1 MKNIFRND
9 RLFHLLIWLV
19 IIIPKGIGSFG
30 YIERANVGVY
40 LTNLLLQNG
49 VLLALIYLNL
59 LLLIPKLYARDKKI
73 LYFISISVL
82 ITAQA
87 VITAYWDRHVYVD
100 LLKYMK
106 LEDYKLGV
114 EMPFY
119 FFNSI
124 QFVVI
129 SFLLNAS
136 SERYIQKKQMDELQV
151 AKLNTEVN
159 YLKAQINP
167 HFLFNT
173 LNNLY
178 GLSLEKSDKTPASIM
193 MLSKMMDYMLYETSE
208 GKVALAKDIENIENY
223 IGLERLRQ
231 GNNADINYQKTGNEQ
246 EHKIVP
252 LLLLPIVENAFKH
265 GVSQQIKGAYVDI
278 RLEIDETKLRLVVE
292 NNFGDKSDVKG
303 HGIGL
308 ENLKKRLEFHY
319 HDRSALN
326 ISRSANVHRVMLE
339 IVL

>member
-1 MKNIFRND
+1 M
-9 RLFHLLIWLV
+9 
-19 IIIPKGIGSFG
+19 
-30 YIERANVGVY
+30 
-40 LTNLLLQNG
+40 QNG
-49 VLLALIYLNL
+49 VMLALIYINL
-59 LLLIPKLYARDKKI
+59 LLLIPALYAKNRKV
-73 LYFISISVL
+73 LYFITITAL

-87 VITAYWDRHVYVD
+87 IFTAYWDRYLYVD
-100 LLKYMK
+100 LLHYMK
-106 LEDYKLGV
+106 PEEYELGT

-129 SFLLNAS
+129 SFLLNAA

-208 GKVALAKDIENIENY
+208 GKVSLAKDIDNIENY

-231 GNNADINYQKTGNEQ
+231 GNNAAINYQKSGE
-246 EHKIVP
+246 EGDHRIVP
-252 LLLLPIVENAFKH
+252 LLMLPLVENAFKH

-278 RLEIDETKLRLVVE
+278 RVEIDNKKLRLVVE
-292 NNFGDKSDVKG
+292 NNFAEKGDIKS

-319 HDRSALN
+319 PGRSALN
-326 ISRSANVHRVMLE
+326 ISKSNNVHRAMLE
-339 IVL
+339 IALV